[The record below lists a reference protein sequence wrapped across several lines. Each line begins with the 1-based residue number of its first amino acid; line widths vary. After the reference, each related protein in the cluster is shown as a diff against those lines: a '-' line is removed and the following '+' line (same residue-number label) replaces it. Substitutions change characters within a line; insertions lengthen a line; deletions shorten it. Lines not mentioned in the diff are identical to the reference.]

1 MKRPAE
7 VKKIAEAESLAP
19 SGLKTYTR
27 SSDGATMVEIAP
39 HSFLNGPH
47 GHRRVTLG
55 LPGSG
60 LWWTETIPPARAP
73 HAGHRLAVSPAA

>member
-39 HSFLNGPH
+39 HSFLNAEH
-47 GHRRVTLG
+47 LA
-55 LPGSG
+55 LGSG
-60 LWWTETIPPARAP
+60 RSRA
-73 HAGHRLAVSPAA
+73 AGR